1 MSEKKHTPGTGV
13 HPEDMNALTEYWH
26 WETNY
31 INDKVDSAFKSAQ
44 DDAYARGY
52 RRGRED
58 LIAIRAQRD
67 SFKDAAEYNKRRAE
81 DAERQ
86 RDELLSDV
94 DRCYRMLLSE
104 PDTKGALFKAEN
116 ILREAIAAVKGGAA

>member
-1 MSEKKHTPGTGV
+1 MSEQKHTPGTGV
-13 HPEDMNALTEYWH
+13 HPEDMNALTDYWH
-26 WETNY
+26 QETNY

-44 DDAYARGY
+44 DDAYALGY

-86 RDELLSDV
+86 RDELLA
-94 DRCYRMLLSE
+94 
-104 PDTKGALFKAEN
+104 ALDQVSATRN
-116 ILREAIAAVKGGAA
+116 IGSAHIIARSAIASVKGGAA

>member
-1 MSEKKHTPGTGV
+1 MSEQKHTPGTGL

-26 WETNY
+26 RETNY
-31 INDKVDSAFKSAQ
+31 INDRVDSAFKSAQ

-86 RDELLSDV
+86 RDELLA
-94 DRCYRMLLSE
+94 
-104 PDTKGALFKAEN
+104 ALDQVSATRN
-116 ILREAIAAVKGGAA
+116 IGSAHIIARSAIASVKGGAA